1 MIKRKDGRWQE
12 AVALEN
18 GTRKYFYGKTKAEVM
33 RKIAEHSTIEVRG
46 ELFGTVADKWWDA
59 HEPTLAYNTTK
70 GYKPALRRAIEAFG
84 DQPIKTIAP
93 HDIALEITRFAEG
106 RADKT
111 VRTQLLV
118 YNLIFT
124 FAVQRGYLNFNPAR
138 EVEVPKK
145 LKKTKRTSPGS
156 DDIRRVK
163 ESYKCTF
170 GMFAYMALYTGLR
183 KGELLALDWKD
194 IDMKKRQIS
203 VTKSVYHVGNQA
215 AVKQPKTVTSIACVP
230 IPDAL
235 YSKLKPGKG
244 LVFPNYKGDYMSGTQ
259 FNRAWQ
265 KYCIESGVTATV
277 HQFRH
282 AYATMLFENNIPPEE
297 AQALLRHAQVQTTM
311 DVYTDL
317 REEKLKKIHSK
328 VYSIDIE

>member
-12 AVALEN
+12 AVTLES
-18 GTRKYFYGKTKAEVM
+18 GTRKYFYGKTKAEVL
-33 RKIAEHSTIEVRG
+33 RKISEFSDVKERG
-46 ELFGTVADKWWDA
+46 ELFGPVAEKWWDV
-59 HEPTLAYNTTK
+59 HEPTLAYNTTRS
-70 GYKPALRRAIEAFG
+70 YKPAWRRTIEAFG
-84 DQPIKTIAP
+84 DVPIRDITA
-93 HDIALEITRFAEG
+93 HDISLEIIRFSEG
-106 RADKT
+106 KADKT

-194 IDMKKRQIS
+194 VDMKKRQIS
-203 VTKSVYHVGNQA
+203 VTKSVYHISN
-215 AVKQPKTVTSIACVP
+215 KPEIKLPKTSTSIACVP

-235 YSKLKPGKG
+235 YSKLKPSKG
-244 LVFPNYKGDYMSGTQ
+244 LVFPNANGDYMTEMQ
-259 FNRAWQ
+259 FQKAW
-265 KYCIESGVTATV
+265 KDYCKESGVTATA

-282 AYATMLFENNIPPEE
+282 AYATMLFENDIPPEE

>member
-12 AVALEN
+12 AVTLDN
-18 GTRKYFYGKTKAEVM
+18 GTRKYFYGKTKAEVL
-33 RKIAEHSTIEVRG
+33 RKIADFSEVKERG
-46 ELFGTVADKWWDA
+46 ELFGPIADQWWNA
-59 HEPTLAYNTTK
+59 HEPTLAYNTTRS
-70 GYKPALRRAIEAFG
+70 YKPAWRRTVEAFG
-84 DQPIKTIAP
+84 DTPIRNITA
-93 HDIALEITRFAEG
+93 HDIALEITRFSSG
-106 RADKT
+106 KADKT

-124 FAVQRGYLNFNPAR
+124 YAVQQGYIDFNPAR

-145 LKKTKRTSPGS
+145 LKKTKRTSPTS
-156 DDIRRVK
+156 EDIKRVK

-170 GMFAYMALYTGLR
+170 GMFAYFALYTGLR

-194 IDMKKRQIS
+194 IDMKKREIS
-203 VTKSVYHVGNQA
+203 VTKSVYHISNKPA
-215 AVKQPKTVTSIACVP
+215 IKEPKTSTSIARIP

-235 YSKLKPGKG
+235 YNKLKPGKG
-244 LVFPNYKGDYMSGTQ
+244 LVFPNASGDYMTEMQ
-259 FNRAWQ
+259 FQKAWSD
-265 KYCIESGVTATV
+265 YCKESGVTATV

>member
-12 AVALEN
+12 AVTLDN
-18 GTRKYFYGKTKAEVM
+18 GTRKYFYGKTKAEVL
-33 RKIAEHSTIEVRG
+33 RKIAEFSETKERG
-46 ELFGTVADKWWDA
+46 ELFGPIADKWWNA

-70 GYKPALRRAIEAFG
+70 SYRPALQRAIDAFG
-84 DQPIKTIAP
+84 NIPIKRIVP
-93 HDIALEITRFAEG
+93 HDIALEITRFSSG
-106 RADKT
+106 KADKT

-124 FAVQRGYLNFNPAR
+124 YAVQQGYIDFNPAR

-145 LKKTKRTSPGS
+145 LKKTKRTSPS
-156 DDIRRVK
+156 SADIKRVK
-163 ESYKCTF
+163 ESYSHPF
-170 GMFAYMALYTGLR
+170 GMFAYFALYTGLR
-183 KGELLALDWKD
+183 KGELLALEWKD
-194 IDMKKRQIS
+194 INMKKREIS
-203 VTKSVYHVGNQA
+203 VTKSLYHVNNIPK
-215 AVKQPKTVTSIACVP
+215 VKEPKTETSVARIP
-230 IPDAL
+230 ILDAL

-244 LVFPNYKGDYMSGTQ
+244 LVFPNQRGEYMSDSQ
-259 FNRAWQ
+259 YDKAW
-265 KYCIESGVTATV
+265 KDYCATTGINATV
-277 HQFRH
+277 HQLRH
-282 AYATMLFENNIPPEE
+282 AYATMLFENDIPAEE

>member
-1 MIKRKDGRWQE
+1 MNRRKDGRWQE
-12 AVALEN
+12 AVTLDN
-18 GTRKYFYGKTKAEVM
+18 GTRKYFYGKTKAEVL
-33 RKIAEHSTIEVRG
+33 RKIAEFSETKERG
-46 ELFGTVADKWWDA
+46 ELFGPIADKWWNA
-59 HEPTLAYNTTK
+59 HEPTIAYNTTK
-70 GYKPALRRAIEAFG
+70 GYRPALQRAIDAFG
-84 DQPIKTIAP
+84 NVPIKKIVP
-93 HDIALEITRFAEG
+93 HDIALEIARFSTDK
-106 RADKT
+106 ADKT

-124 FAVQRGYLNFNPAR
+124 YAVQKGYIDFNPAR

-145 LKKTKRTSPGS
+145 LKKTKRTSPS
-156 DDIRRVK
+156 SADIKRVK
-163 ESYKCTF
+163 ESYNCTF
-170 GMFAYMALYTGLR
+170 GMFAYFALYTGLR

-194 IDMKKRQIS
+194 IDMKKREIS

-215 AVKQPKTVTSIACVP
+215 AVKKPKTATSIACVP

-244 LVFPNYKGDYMSGTQ
+244 LVFPNYKGEYMSGTQ
-259 FNRAWQ
+259 FNKAWQ
-265 KYCIESGVTATV
+265 RYCNETGVTATA